1 MLKPG
6 VASKPHTIIYTER
19 PQLHNGEDK
28 YENLPLK
35 PIQVVSSKIRDKL
48 DLVSRLNYE
57 KLYIVEYNIRV
68 RFIGRVHRDSKQ
80 QLQDDF
86 IRFHPE
92 AKDSRVADQKSD
104 PTGVGGRTVKRSG
117 SSGVPRFPKNGQHF
131 KPWKDEGTFS
141 SLVSRSLNSY

>member
-1 MLKPG
+1 MKLWG
-6 VASKPHTIIYTER
+6 TETGQCIKR
-19 PQLHNGEDK
+19 SSNGK
-28 YENLPLK
+28 TPY
-35 PIQVVSSKIRDKL
+35 V
-48 DLVSRLNYE
+48 
-57 KLYIVEYNIRV
+57 
-68 RFIGRVHRDSKQ
+68 
-80 QLQDDF
+80 